1 MSLQN
6 HSNLYLS
13 DDLYIELLLERIYL
27 NTYLDY
33 TITKAD
39 VYSGDR
45 TIIFNGRI
53 YYYEYGQ
60 RIQLN
65 DIISSHSIDFSKLI
79 PSQTNTVG
87 ELLYE
92 AKDTPGVYQTFQ
104 FNIYSNGQYIIGY
117 PIGPIL
123 SYYKD
128 LDLPKG
134 DIIDIDTVGFYNI
147 LEQRTNILPRI
158 PKLSTFVNTMPGFSN
173 NFYFSALWIPTRDF
187 LTQSYVGDRQ
197 VYKMCAKNQAGLT
210 LNYIE
215 YDGGDWIHGE
225 NINGYDLAMLTSS
238 DPTEIG
244 ICGIER
250 DDMSS
255 ELNYKKV
262 ANVDICPA
270 DYYLIWYDRTGAYQC
285 QPFSKRSLHSE
296 NITSNNLVN
305 TLEETRPYEKLVENK
320 WTINSDWLTDEEY
333 KAYESILTSPY
344 HYLYDSKLNTGWWVN
359 CNDKTY
365 TQKTFKNQKR
375 MFNMTVNLTA
385 NKNQRM
391 LY

>member
-13 DDLYIELLLERIYL
+13 DDLIVSLTLDRAYL
-27 NTYLDY
+27 NTYFDY
-33 TITKAD
+33 TITKKEVFSSD
-39 VYSGDR
+39 ES
-45 TIIFNGRI
+45 IIYTGRV

-60 RIQLN
+60 RIYLN
-65 DIISSHSIDFSKLI
+65 DIISTHSTTYNI
-79 PSQTNTVG
+79 PTSENVVGGTTYVNQNKDGVFQVFKINLSQNGSFVQS
-87 ELLYE
+87 YE
-92 AKDTPGVYQTFQ
+92 
-104 FNIYSNGQYIIGY
+104 
-117 PIGPIL
+117 IGPVL

-134 DIIDIDTVGFYNI
+134 SYIDLNSTGFYNV

-158 PKLSTFVNTMPGFSN
+158 PKLDSYENNTPGFSN
-173 NFYFSALWIPTRDF
+173 NFYFSALWIPTNSF
-187 LTQSYVGDRQ
+187 FASSTIGSQPK
-197 VYKMCAKNQAGLT
+197 YKLVSKNNDGLT
-210 LNYIE
+210 LNYVD
-215 YDGGDWIHGE
+215 YDGGNFVHSE
-225 NINGYDLAMLTSS
+225 NFDGYDLSQLTSA
-238 DPTEIG
+238 DAVEIG
-244 ICGIER
+244 ICAINADDIE
-250 DDMSS
+250 S
-255 ELNYKKV
+255 EVNYKKV
-262 ANVDICPA
+262 ANIDICPA

-359 CNDKTY
+359 CGDKTY